1 MVIRFVARDL
11 INDYLA
17 GFEVEKAR
25 ALVDE
30 FVDRDDPNYS
40 ELILLGQLA
49 VTEAAKTRRAAGGF
63 AEIEPYLDEAEG
75 FAATA
80 STLTK
85 SNGAAQQLWG
95 DALALRA
102 EVDPDPESSAIA
114 FDEAVGHFSA
124 AINLDNTNWEKR
136 RALVLLLA
144 RNFRYELA
152 AAELESFIAVRND
165 VPEASVFLSDLLDR
179 QLGLDAKALSVLQA
193 ALARQPTNIR
203 LMSRIASLRADRK
216 EYDKAAAIFAAAFE
230 LTSNV
235 SLLKQEVL
243 MRMRRIPA
251 DAATVVRLPDRS
263 ADHKRVFMNDPG
275 LAAAYAAAV
284 ERQASR
290 KGLGLKQIESIRQQ
304 YVKIADQKIAD
315 AGDDAEDLAQAKA
328 LKAYYLQQIA
338 FWYQWL
344 FGIQVTGVTDSEN
357 AEFRYELAQAEAMD
371 AWVRGVSNGRPA
383 LAELLRVAAAWRIA
397 GDEERCIAV
406 LEEAMAV

>member
-1 MVIRFVARDL
+1 M
-11 INDYLA
+11 
-17 GFEVEKAR
+17 
-25 ALVDE
+25 
-30 FVDRDDPNYS
+30 
-40 ELILLGQLA
+40 
-49 VTEAAKTRRAAGGF
+49 
-63 AEIEPYLDEAEG
+63 
-75 FAATA
+75 
-80 STLTK
+80 
-85 SNGAAQQLWG
+85 
-95 DALALRA
+95 
-102 EVDPDPESSAIA
+102 
-114 FDEAVGHFSA
+114 
-124 AINLDNTNWEKR
+124 
-136 RALVLLLA
+136 
-144 RNFRYELA
+144 
-152 AAELESFIAVRND
+152 
-165 VPEASVFLSDLLDR
+165 PEASVFLSDLLDR

-203 LMSRIASLRADRK
+203 LMSRIATLRADRK
-216 EYDKAAAIFAAAFE
+216 EYDKAAAIFAEAFE

-406 LEEAMAV
+406 LEEAMAVPDATEQGKYAALVQLGYVILRSEDPDCERAIGIFEQASALRPAEATVKNT